1 MHMGKRETANPN
13 RPCLSL
19 FHPTS
24 PTHLTHIR
32 PFPPQLG
39 SPAVSNLHGLAER
52 FDVVRCCCFFV
63 PSGGGRLG
71 VTYLH
76 ETSLPCFVRRPHSVS
91 STCVFCWVSTAM
103 SKRCDTE
110 PLLGYGARHIQWST
124 VLPTISTK
132 LSYRVR
138 IHAARIPPS

>member
-13 RPCLSL
+13 SPMLVSL
-19 FHPTS
+19 PPHY
-24 PTHLTHIR
+24 THSLIHIR

-52 FDVVRCCCFFV
+52 FNVVRCCCFSSHLGDGGWGLRTYMRP
-63 PSGGGRLG
+63 PSLALCEDPIACRAR
-71 VTYLH
+71 V
-76 ETSLPCFVRRPHSVS
+76 CFAGYQRRCRRDVIQS
-91 STCVFCWVSTAM
+91 
-103 SKRCDTE
+103 RCGDME
-110 PLLGYGARHIQWST
+110 LAIFSG

-138 IHAARIPPS
+138 VHAARIPPS